1 MSTHLNSKKLFKSNL
16 AVIVFSLFIG
26 IILMAVK
33 FYAYLITGSS
43 AILSDALESI
53 INVVAGGFAMISV
66 VIAAKPPDES
76 HPYGHGKIEYFSAGF
91 EGALIIL
98 AAIGIFK
105 TGISHLLYP
114 HPLEYLHQGILLLT
128 GASAV
133 NLLLG
138 ILLLR
143 VGKRNRS
150 IVLTADGKHILTD
163 VYTSLGVLI
172 GLFLVDYTGWFW
184 MDGAIAILIGI
195 NILITG
201 TKLVRESYAGLMN
214 EAEPDLLQEIADLLI
229 ANRKDIY
236 IAIHQLRAWRSGNF
250 VHIDF
255 HLILPRDFA
264 LECAHRENK
273 ALEKSIQEHFDGRAS
288 IMIHLDPCLDRECPI
303 CGQSLCTIRNSSQ
316 NQLIPWTLTLM
327 TADYSDQEENDTA
340 VATKLSGKIIDIE
353 NDLL

>member
-1 MSTHLNSKKLFKSNL
+1 MSPQTNSKQLFKTNFT
-16 AVIVFSLFIG
+16 AIAFSLFFG
-26 IILMAVK
+26 VILMAVK
-33 FYAYLITGSS
+33 FYAYKITGSS

-53 INVVAGGFAMISV
+53 INVVAGAFAMFSIV
-66 VIAAKPPDES
+66 VAAKPPDES

-105 TGISHLLYP
+105 TGISHILNP
-114 HPLEYLHQGILLLT
+114 HPLEYLQQGIFLLV

-138 ILLLR
+138 IVLLR
-143 VGKRNRS
+143 VGKQNHS
-150 IVLTADGKHILTD
+150 LVLTADGKHILTD
-163 VYTSLGVLI
+163 VYTSIGVLA

-184 MDGAIAILIGI
+184 LDGVIAIIVGI

-201 TKLVRESYAGLMN
+201 AKLVRQSFAGLMN
-214 EAEPDLLQEIADLLI
+214 KAEPDLLQEIAALLI

-236 IAIHQLRAWRSGNF
+236 IDVHQLRAWRSGNF
-250 VHIDF
+250 VYIDF

-273 ALEKSIQEHFDGRAS
+273 TLERIIQEYFGGRAS
-288 IMIHLDPCLDRECPI
+288 VMIHLDPCLDQECPV
-303 CGQSLCTIRNSSQ
+303 CSQSLCTLRHSHQ
-316 NQLIPWTLTLM
+316 NQIVQWTLASM
-327 TADYSDQEENDTA
+327 TADYSTGNSMKQHEM
-340 VATKLSGKIIDIE
+340 
-353 NDLL
+353 

>member
-1 MSTHLNSKKLFKSNL
+1 MITHLNSKQIFKTNF
-16 AVIVFSLFIG
+16 AVIVFSLFVG

-33 FYAYLITGSS
+33 FYAYNITGSS

-53 INVVAGGFAMISV
+53 INVVAGAFAMFSIV
-66 VIAAKPPDES
+66 VAAKPPDKD

-105 TGISHLLYP
+105 TGISHVLDP
-114 HPLEYLHQGILLLT
+114 HPLEYLHQGILLLA

-138 ILLLR
+138 ILLVQ
-143 VGKRNRS
+143 VGKRNQS
-150 IVLTADGKHILTD
+150 LVLTADGKHILTD
-163 VYTSLGVLI
+163 VYTSVGVLG
-172 GLFLVDYTGWFW
+172 GLFLVDYTGWLW
-184 MDGAIAILIGI
+184 LDGAIAILLGI

-201 TKLVRESYAGLMN
+201 TKLVKQSFAGLMN
-214 EAEPDLLQEIADLLI
+214 KAEPDLLQEIADLLI
-229 ANRKDIY
+229 AKRKDIY
-236 IAIHQLRAWRSGNF
+236 IAVHQLRAWRSGSF

-273 ALEKSIQEHFDGRAS
+273 ALEKAIQDYFGGRAS
-288 IMIHLDPCLDRECPI
+288 IMIHLDPCLDQECPI
-303 CGQSLCTIRNSSQ
+303 CGLSLCTLRHSPQSQ
-316 NQLIPWTLTLM
+316 TAEWTLAYM
-327 TADYSDQEENDTA
+327 ISDYNNPDE
-340 VATKLSGKIIDIE
+340 
-353 NDLL
+353 

>member
-1 MSTHLNSKKLFKSNL
+1 MSTHLNSRKLFKSNL
-16 AVIVFSLFIG
+16 AVIAFSLFIG

-53 INVVAGGFAMISV
+53 INIVAGGFAMISV

-128 GASAV
+128 GASVV

-143 VGKRNRS
+143 VGKRNQS
-150 IVLTADGKHILTD
+150 LVLTADGKHILTD
-163 VYTSLGVLI
+163 VYTSIGVLI

-184 MDGAIAILIGI
+184 LDGAIAIIIGI

-201 TKLVRESYAGLMN
+201 TKLVRQSYAGLMN
-214 EAEPDLLQEIADLLI
+214 KAEPDLLQEIADLLI

-273 ALEKSIQEHFDGRAS
+273 ALEKSIQEYFEGRAS
-288 IMIHLDPCLDRECPI
+288 IMIHLDPCVDRECPL

-316 NQLIPWTLTLM
+316 YQLILWTLPLM
-327 TADYSDQEENDTA
+327 TADYSGEEGNDTG
-340 VATKLSGKIIDIE
+340 VATNLNGKIID
-353 NDLL
+353 N

>member
-1 MSTHLNSKKLFKSNL
+1 MSTHLNSKKIFKSNL
-16 AVIVFSLFIG
+16 GVIVFSLLIG

-33 FYAYLITGSS
+33 FYAYKITESS

-53 INVVAGGFAMISV
+53 INVVAGVFAMFSV
-66 VIAAKPPDES
+66 MIAAKPPDES

-105 TGISHLLYP
+105 TGISHILYP
-114 HPLEYLHQGILLLT
+114 HPLEYLQQGILLLA
-128 GASAV
+128 GASLV
-133 NLLLG
+133 NLFLG

-150 IVLTADGKHILTD
+150 LVLTADGKHIMTD
-163 VYTSLGVLI
+163 VYTSLGVLV

-184 MDGAIAILIGI
+184 MDGVIAIIIGF

-201 TKLVRESYAGLMN
+201 TKLVRESCAGLMN
-214 EAEPDLLQEIADLLI
+214 KAEPDLLQEIAELLI
-229 ANRKDIY
+229 ENRKDIY

-255 HLILPRDFA
+255 HLILPRDFS

-273 ALEKSIQEHFDGRAS
+273 ALEKSIQEYFDGRAS
-288 IMIHLDPCLDRECPI
+288 IMIHLDPCVDRECPI

-316 NQLIPWTLTLM
+316 TQLILWTLPLM
-327 TADYSDQEENDTA
+327 TADYSNQE
-340 VATKLSGKIIDIE
+340 
-353 NDLL
+353 

>member
-1 MSTHLNSKKLFKSNL
+1 MSIHSNSKKLFKSNF
-16 AVIVFSLFIG
+16 AVIVFALVIG
-26 IILMAVK
+26 ITLMVVK
-33 FYAYLITGSS
+33 FYAYKITGSS

-53 INVVAGGFAMISV
+53 INVVAGTFALFSV

-105 TGISHLLYP
+105 TGISHILYP
-114 HPLEYLHQGILLLT
+114 HPLEYLQQGILLLA
-128 GASAV
+128 GASLV
-133 NLLLG
+133 NLVLG

-143 VGKRNRS
+143 VGKRNHS
-150 IVLTADGKHILTD
+150 LVLTADGKHILTD

-184 MDGAIAILIGI
+184 MDGAIAIIIGV

-201 TKLVRESYAGLMN
+201 TKLVRHSYAGLMN
-214 EAEPDLLQEIADLLI
+214 ESEPDLLQEIVDLLI
-229 ANRKDIY
+229 TNRKDIY

-273 ALEKSIQEHFDGRAS
+273 ILEKTIQEYFDGRAS
-288 IMIHLDPCLDRECPI
+288 IMIHLDPCVDRECPI
-303 CGQSLCTIRNSSQ
+303 CGQSLCTIRNSNQ
-316 NQLIPWTLTLM
+316 NQIIPWTLPLM
-327 TADYSDQEENDTA
+327 TADYSGQEWNDI
-340 VATKLSGKIIDIE
+340 LCGH
-353 NDLL
+353 